1 MTAEGER
8 KNRKAS
14 ENRQGGVSVQEGA
27 AKRPGVEI
35 GRGSVCTDSGA
46 TVRVLTFQEVEES

>member
-46 TVRVLTFQEVEES
+46 TVRVLNIPGS